1 MAPDAQARVV
11 LAGGIGSGKSTA
23 GRLFASLGA
32 EVIDADEVGHVILEP
47 EGAAFDGV
55 AARWPDFASE
65 GAIDRTALGRL
76 VFSDPA
82 ELEALEALTHPA
94 IRSTIT
100 QRLVSS
106 QTQVV
111 VVEVPLLSDFL
122 GDGWQRIV
130 VDTPDAIRRQRLL
143 ARGMTEADVDQRMA
157 AQPSRVEWLE
167 AADLVLENSGT
178 AEDLAAAVAAMF
190 DVLRSSLPD
199 EDSARD

>member
-1 MAPDAQARVV
+1 
-11 LAGGIGSGKSTA
+11 
-23 GRLFASLGA
+23 
-32 EVIDADEVGHVILEP
+32 
-47 EGAAFDGV
+47 
-55 AARWPDFASE
+55 
-65 GAIDRTALGRL
+65 L